1 MLKDIFY
8 VNAKENALFQ
18 YKKWEYIKKQNKY
31 SIVFCTLFFLSAII
45 VQRNALLDNE
55 KDVCNIKYRKFCD
68 VIVVFY
74 INKELE
80 SKVEESNHEL
90 DF

>member
-1 MLKDIFY
+1 MQRRMSFFSIR
-8 VNAKENALFQ
+8 NGNTS
-18 YKKWEYIKKQNKY
+18 KKQNKY

-80 SKVEESNHEL
+80 SKIEESNHEL

>member
-1 MLKDIFY
+1 M
-8 VNAKENALFQ
+8 
-18 YKKWEYIKKQNKY
+18 
-31 SIVFCTLFFLSAII
+31 
-45 VQRNALLDNE
+45 DNE